1 MKYILIIGD
10 GMADNPVPAL
20 DNKTPLQHA
29 AIPVMDALAAKGEVG
44 SVVNCPAGLPA
55 GSDTAILSIF
65 GADPNLCYT
74 GRSPLEAAA
83 TGIQLQPGDVSYR
96 CNMVAL
102 EDSDLPFAEKK
113 ILSHSGGSIEG
124 DQSIQLI
131 TDLFQDPTFAAAAK
145 EAGVAYVL
153 MGHGTAHV
161 AKVTYSQM
169 ATQMDK
175 LGYENVFIG
184 TVEGEPED
192 TSCEAVIAAVK
203 EAGYTKVVLRPLMVV
218 AGDHA
223 NNDMA
228 GDDADSWLS
237 QFKAAGCF
245 DSVDTQIAGLGE
257 IADVQQIYIDHT
269 KAAIDSLNG

>member
-131 TDLFQDPTFAAAAK
+131 TDLFQ
-145 EAGVAYVL
+145 EIGR
-153 MGHGTAHV
+153 AHV
-161 AKVTYSQM
+161 
-169 ATQMDK
+169 
-175 LGYENVFIG
+175 
-184 TVEGEPED
+184 
-192 TSCEAVIAAVK
+192 
-203 EAGYTKVVLRPLMVV
+203 
-218 AGDHA
+218 
-223 NNDMA
+223 
-228 GDDADSWLS
+228 
-237 QFKAAGCF
+237 
-245 DSVDTQIAGLGE
+245 
-257 IADVQQIYIDHT
+257 
-269 KAAIDSLNG
+269 